1 MKLSDII
8 EILPEANLFCF
19 CLIALMVGV
28 FIAKPPKKTSGDKN
42 NIQDNAELGIEPGTP
57 YSTKHREEH
66 SGKYEAETTKREGV
80 AFTASFW
87 LIFVGVLISALNIIF
102 FIITKHSEFS
112 EFEIFSGHFVN
123 GILEL
128 FFKFILLFIFMLILL
143 SIKIKKKAAL
153 QFELPILMALATL
166 GAMFVISSGSF
177 FTFYLGVEILSIS
190 SYIII
195 TSVLGNFNKLIS
207 TDLALNDD
215 ASKIDAGLARLSLSS
230 EAGLKYFVLGSLAS
244 GLILFGISLMYGFSG
259 SSYFSDMG
267 EFLLTDFYIGAN
279 TGSIGNTGNIIAGST
294 GGIGGVSGIG
304 NADGTRS
311 MGGMANIGFLTGVI
325 IFLCGFFFKLS
336 AVPFHMWLPDVY
348 EGSSKLAINF
358 IGSISKVA
366 VVGFLLRFMLF
377 DAGAMLGSAL
387 SQIFI
392 LVALASVAVGAFMGI
407 RQKNIKKLF
416 AYSSISHMGF
426 LLLAF
431 AGMDGANMK
440 EAINA
445 ITIYVFIYAT
455 LVVGG
460 FACLMVTDAL
470 KVNKEIV
477 KVKDFAGLGK
487 INPTYAFCFSIILF
501 SLAGIPPM
509 AGFFIKFFVLQ
520 IAVEAGLIIPCL
532 LAVIFS
538 VVSAFYY
545 LNIIKIMWFE
555 EQATELK
562 KEHQEAIKHP
572 NIYAKILIGSVVIL
586 NLFFIIFANKILAT
600 IDNMAIMQI
609 G

>member
-28 FIAKPPKKTSGDKN
+28 FIAKPPKKNSGDKN
-42 NIQDNAELGIEPGTP
+42 NIQDKAELGIELGTS
-57 YSTKHREEH
+57 YSAEHREEH

-102 FIITKHSEFS
+102 FIITKHS

-207 TDLALNDD
+207 TDLASNDD

-279 TGSIGNTGNIIAGST
+279 AGNIGS
-294 GGIGGVSGIG
+294 
-304 NADGTRS
+304 ADGTGS

-377 DAGAMLGSAL
+377 DAAAMLGSAL

-407 RQKNIKKLF
+407 RQENIKKLF

-555 EQATELK
+555 EQVAELK